1 VIDLDDAAAIAAA
14 DPGGMLAAV
23 GELGADCRAGY
34 EAGRQTGDLPHAD
47 GVATVTLAGMGGS
60 AVGGEIVRA
69 VYAARLG
76 VPVDVVRSPV
86 LPEYCGPHSLVVC
99 TSYSGNTAE
108 TLSVFGE
115 AVERGCRVIAITSG
129 GELAARAEANDE
141 AVVTVPSG
149 MQPRAALGHLAFGL
163 LGALESVG
171 VLPRASDDVDDA
183 SMILEQLG
191 ADLGPANGGS
201 RAKAIARSMGDRV
214 PVVWGAEG
222 LGSVAAM
229 RWKTQL
235 NENAKTPAFH
245 ASMSEL
251 DHNELAGW
259 TKGTGDRFF
268 LVALRHQG
276 EVRSTAERFT
286 FSADVA
292 RQAGAGFAEVSAEG
306 SSPLAQLMS
315 LIAIGDFTSVYLG
328 LLRGEDPTQ
337 VDVIVRLK
345 DHLASA

>member
-1 VIDLDDAAAIAAA
+1 
-14 DPGGMLAAV
+14 MLAAV
-23 GELGADCRAGY
+23 SALGADCRAGY
-34 EAGRQTGDLPHAD
+34 EAGLQTGDLPHAD
-47 GVATVTLAGMGGS
+47 GVATITLAGMGGS
-60 AVGGEIVRA
+60 GVGGDLVRA
-69 VYAARLG
+69 VYAVRLG
-76 VPVDVVRSPV
+76 VPVEVLRSPV

-108 TLSVFGE
+108 TLSVFDE
-115 AVERGCRVIAITSG
+115 AVERGCRVIAVTSG
-129 GELAARAEANDE
+129 GELAARAAAKNE
-141 AVVTVPSG
+141 AVVAVPGG

-171 VLPRASDDVDDA
+171 VLPRASDEVDEAAKVLDR
-183 SMILEQLG
+183 LV

-201 RAKAIARSMGDRV
+201 RAKAIARSIGDRV

-259 TKGTGDRFF
+259 TKGTGDHFF

-276 EVRSTAERFT
+276 EVGSTAERFT

-306 SSPLAQLMS
+306 SSPLARLMS